1 MLAQILEITLP
12 IFLIASIGF
21 FYSKAVKPDF
31 SAANRMTIDIAL
43 PILIFTSLS
52 NRDFDPG
59 GALLFTAAAT
69 LHILL
74 SGLIALPFA
83 RVSSTEWRAF
93 LPCVMFTNVGPVGI
107 PLIVLAFGP
116 QGLPIAVVLLVLS
129 NILHFTFGAGLM
141 SGRIE
146 WRTLF
151 ANPLVWAT
159 VLGISFA
166 QFDLQLPVWL
176 DTSLLMIGNILVPM
190 MLLSLGARLSTSQI
204 KDAGVGVKGAI
215 LTTGLRLIACY
226 SILLVIPL
234 GGVERG
240 AFILYACMPS
250 AVFNYML
257 ADKYQT
263 EPNKVAS
270 MVVMGHFASIAF
282 LPLGIWLALQ

>member
-1 MLAQILEITLP
+1 
-12 IFLIASIGF
+12 
-21 FYSKAVKPDF
+21 
-31 SAANRMTIDIAL
+31 
-43 PILIFTSLS
+43 
-52 NRDFDPG
+52 
-59 GALLFTAAAT
+59 
-69 LHILL
+69 
-74 SGLIALPFA
+74 
-83 RVSSTEWRAF
+83 
-93 LPCVMFTNVGPVGI
+93 
-107 PLIVLAFGP
+107 LIVLAFGP

-129 NILHFTFGAGLM
+129 NILHFTLGAGLM

-159 VLGISFA
+159 VLGVSFA

-176 DTSLLMIGNILVPM
+176 DTPLLMIGNILVPM

-226 SILLVIPL
+226 SILFVIPL
-234 GGVERG
+234 DGVERG
-240 AFILYACMPS
+240 AFILFACMPS

-270 MVVMGHFASIAF
+270 MVVMGHFASIAV

>member
-1 MLAQILEITLP
+1 MLIPILEITLP
-12 IFLIASIGF
+12 IFLIVSVGF
-21 FYSKAVKPDF
+21 SYSKLVKPDL
-31 SAANRMTIDIAL
+31 AGVNRMIIDIAL

-52 NRDFDPG
+52 NKDFDPM
-59 GALLFTAAAT
+59 GAVLFTAAAA

-74 SGLIALPFA
+74 SGIIAMPFA
-83 RVSSTEWRAF
+83 RASGAEWRAF

-129 NILHFTFGAGLM
+129 NILHFTLGAGLM

-146 WRTLF
+146 WRTVY

-159 VLGISFA
+159 VLGVSFS
-166 QFDLQLPVWL
+166 QWNLQLPVWL
-176 DTSLLMIGNILVPM
+176 DTPLLMIGNVLVPM

-204 KDAGVGVKGAI
+204 KDTGVGVRGAI
-215 LTTGLRLIACY
+215 LTAGLRLVACY
-226 SILLVIPL
+226 TILSIIPL
-234 GGVERG
+234 EGVERG
-240 AFILYACMPS
+240 AFILYACLPS

-257 ADKYQT
+257 ADKFQT

-270 MVVMGHFASIAF
+270 MVVVGHFASIAI
-282 LPLGIWLALQ
+282 LPFGIWLAFQ